1 MDTIRII
8 RMPAHPMVTG
18 VRDGLWAACSS
29 APDRGTTFIIATL
42 AIGPTPVVA
51 GATGLTVMAITLT
64 LMDMVATAV
73 ATTVVRTPTEE

>member
-1 MDTIRII
+1 MDTIHII
-8 RMPAHPMVTG
+8 RIPARRMVTG
-18 VRDGLWAACSS
+18 ARDGLSAACSS
-29 APDRGTTFIIATL
+29 APDRGTTFIIAIL